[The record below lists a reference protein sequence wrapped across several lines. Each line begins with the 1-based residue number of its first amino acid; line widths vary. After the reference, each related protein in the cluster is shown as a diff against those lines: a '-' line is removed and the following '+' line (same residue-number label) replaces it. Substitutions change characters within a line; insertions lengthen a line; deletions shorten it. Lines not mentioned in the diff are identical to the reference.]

1 MLQTNNE
8 VTQAVTPTGLMR
20 IDHIGIVV
28 QELDAALQTYCD
40 GLGFRLLQRITITE
54 QLVEAAFL
62 EAGNGTIELI
72 APTDSTS
79 GTARFLQ
86 TRGEG
91 THHICFEVEDI
102 VASLAALAA
111 QGLRLIDEKPRQ
123 GVHGLVA
130 FVHPKATHGTMIELL
145 QRTGE
150 HHEPRASRP

>member
-1 MLQTNNE
+1 MI
-8 VTQAVTPTGLMR
+8 R

-28 QELDAALQTYCD
+28 QELDAALHTYCD
-40 GLGFRLLQRITITE
+40 MMGFRLLQRITIAE

-62 EAGNGTIELI
+62 DAGNGTIELI
-72 APTDSTS
+72 APTDSSS

-111 QGLRLIDEKPRQ
+111 QGLRLIDSAPRQ

-130 FVHPKATHGTMIELL
+130 FVHPKATHGILIELL
-145 QRTGE
+145 QRSPE
-150 HHEPRASRP
+150 HNSHS